1 MGKGKWKKTA
11 VSLGLASMLVLPSF
25 AQASTMPPLEQWKK
39 QHDQQ
44 HASKAQLAYKQLKE
58 AQNQISEDTLI
69 VKYKEKIPASVHRSL
84 GATVKKSF
92 PQLGYDVV
100 TLQKGKTMQEVA
112 RAYAKLKAVTSVTPS
127 FTYKKL
133 GTNDPKNSKMYPLSL
148 LQIDKALQLA
158 GKHSVTVAVIDTG
171 VDMKHPDLKAQLLPS
186 YNAANPASPG
196 IKDIHGTHVA
206 GIIGASAD
214 NGIGAH
220 GINPNVKILPIDV
233 FNGGL
238 GANDYVIAQG
248 ILYAIE
254 KGAKVIN
261 MSLGGYFSSPILEDA
276 VKKAI
281 DAGVTVVAATGN
293 ESTDMYSIPASYE
306 GVISVGATD
315 SENHLA
321 NFSNY
326 GPSVDIVAPGVDVY
340 STVYDPTKGASYAE
354 LSGTSMA
361 SPVVA
366 GVASLILSK
375 YPNLKPYE
383 VEAILEKTATDL
395 GEKGYD
401 LKYANGL
408 VNPVAALNFDI
419 KKLPKKETWNDET
432 ILAKALP
439 LQLTDKPFT
448 KTGSF
453 TTPEEIHWLKVE
465 LKAGESVQSV
475 LEGAKDYDYKL
486 ILRFYPEGKKQSE
499 KPINVNDTRAG
510 EVEGK
515 LFTAKENGTL
525 VIGVTDANGN
535 YSTQGKSKYTL
546 TLQKL
551 ATLAVDNSTKDNPIV
566 MEKLPF
572 DSDQTEFAPLTFV
585 PEKEGEAD
593 HDYFT
598 FKVETPMM
606 VKINLSPIPGI
617 DSTINVYS
625 AEDFYHPSGADDNAK
640 EYDGPHPIA
649 TAHNNGNG
657 KGETVTFEAD
667 PEMEY
672 VIEVASEPPLDFW
685 YYGLFPQSSGANGD
699 TPASAIPYR
708 LTAEPVT
715 MPPDEDGYPLA
726 DDEEE
731 PAPSEETTPAEE
743 AQLNKKAKEKKDII
757 VIEDNG
763 PLSFEKED
771 IQHIKENALPYN
783 LGDKQSAY
791 IQFGEDRDFYKLSA
805 VDDTAIYRFTFDAPD
820 DMTPQATIYE
830 YDPKKD
836 ELNPVADYYGYDYFT
851 GQKTNKLTLFL
862 EKGKQYYLSIAN
874 ERYQPSADPYT
885 FTSEKL
891 MNAPKDANENN
902 NEPILATVV
911 QPNKVVTG
919 NFALTN
925 DVDVYYYKH
934 RANDEIFAF
943 FARPDKLA
951 NKASLPTDLQGTLI
965 PFVEV
970 VEDTN
975 GNMSIDDEEAGKMV
989 EFAPNGFNPMYDVNG
1004 SFKAKKNTGYFFIVN
1019 NFLYDG
1025 LTLQSYRFGIETL
1038 SKKDEDAGSVV
1049 KNNVPSKPLSLKQS
1063 GNTYKAIGYLNAS
1076 VDYGDKDYYVFT
1088 AAKDGRF
1095 TVQLTGGATMD
1106 GAISIYNEKGGL
1118 VQTID
1123 DYGEGDSE
1131 TAVVTL
1137 KKGKYYIVVEDSF
1150 ARPNTQ
1156 PYTLSISP
1164 VK

>member
-1 MGKGKWKKTA
+1 MGKWKKTA
-11 VSLGLASMLVLPSF
+11 ASLGIASVLVLPSF

-39 QHDQQ
+39 QYHQQ
-44 HASKAQLAYKQLKE
+44 HAAKAPLAYKQLKE
-58 AQNQISEDTLI
+58 AQSQISEDTLI
-69 VKYKEKIPASVHRSL
+69 VKYKEQIPASVHRSL
-84 GATVKKSF
+84 GTTVKKSF

-100 TLQKGKTMQEVA
+100 TLQKGKTMQEVV
-112 RAYAKLKAVTSVTPS
+112 RAYSKLKAVTSVTPS

-171 VDMKHPDLKAQLLPS
+171 LDMKHPDLQAQLLPS

-196 IKDIHGTHVA
+196 LKDIHGTHVA
-206 GIIGASAD
+206 GIIGATAN
-214 NGIGAH
+214 NGVGAH

-233 FNGGL
+233 FNGGW
-238 GANDYVIAQG
+238 GASDYVIAQG

-281 DAGVTVVAATGN
+281 DAGITVVAAAGN
-293 ESTDMYSIPASYE
+293 EATDMYSIPASYE

-315 SENHLA
+315 SQNHLA

-340 STVYDPTKGASYAE
+340 STVYDPAKGASFAE

-395 GEKGYD
+395 GERGYD

-408 VNPVAALNFDI
+408 VNPVAALQFDI
-419 KKLPKKETWNDET
+419 KSLPKKETWTDET
-432 ILAKALP
+432 ILAKAVP

-453 TTPEEIHWLKVE
+453 TTPEQIDWMKVD

-499 KPINVNDTRAG
+499 KPINVNETRAG

-525 VIGVTDANGN
+525 VIGVADANGN
-535 YSTQGKSKYTL
+535 YSTQEKSKYTL
-546 TLQKL
+546 TLQKQT
-551 ATLAVDNSTKDNPIV
+551 TLAADNSTKDNPIV
-566 MEKLPF
+566 IEQLPF
-572 DSDQTEFAPLTFV
+572 DSDKSEFAPFTFI

-593 HDYFT
+593 NDYFT
-598 FKVETPMM
+598 LKVEEPTT
-606 VKINLSPIPGI
+606 VKLNLSPVPGI
-617 DSTINVYS
+617 NSTISVYF
-625 AEDFYHPSGADDNAK
+625 AEDFYHSADSDGDEKEEYGGPS
-640 EYDGPHPIA
+640 PIV
-649 TAHNNGNG
+649 TANNNGSG
-657 KGETVTFEAD
+657 KGETVTFEAQ

-672 VIEVASEPPLDFW
+672 VIEVASEPSLDSW
-685 YYGLFPQSSGANGD
+685 YPTASSAKVD
-699 TPASAIPYR
+699 MPASAIPYR
-708 LTAEPVT
+708 LTVEPVT
-715 MPPDEDGYPLA
+715 MPSDEDGYPVM
-726 DDEEE
+726 DDSEE
-731 PAPSEETTPAEE
+731 PASSEEMPT
-743 AQLNKKAKEKKDII
+743 AKEKQFNKTAKEKQDVI
-757 VIEDNG
+757 VEEDG
-763 PLSFEKED
+763 SLRYFAKEE
-771 IQHIKENALPYN
+771 IQQIKEKALPYN

-791 IQFGEDRDFYKLSA
+791 IQFGEDRDVYKLSA
-805 VDDTAIYRFTFDAPD
+805 VDDTAIYRFTFEMPD
-820 DMTPQATIYE
+820 DMMPEATIYE
-830 YDPKKD
+830 YDAKKD
-836 ELNPVADYYGYDYFT
+836 DLYPIAEYYGYDYFT
-851 GQKTNKLTLFL
+851 GQQTNKLTLVL

-874 ERYQPSADPYT
+874 RRYQPSADPYT

-891 MNAPKDANENN
+891 MNAPKDANESN
-902 NEPILATVV
+902 NEPIRATVV
-911 QPNKVVTG
+911 QPNKAVTG

-925 DVDVYYYKH
+925 DVDMYYYKH
-934 RANDEIFAF
+934 RANDEIFTF

-951 NKASLPTDLQGTLI
+951 NKASLPNELQGTLVPI
-965 PFVEV
+965 V
-970 VEDTN
+970 VVIEDTN
-975 GNMSIDDEEAGKMV
+975 GNMSIDDEEAGTAV
-989 EFAPNGFNPMYDVNG
+989 EFWPTGFNPMYDVNG
-1004 SFKAKKNTGYFFIVN
+1004 SFKAKKNTGYFFMASNIL
-1019 NFLYDG
+1019 FDG

-1038 SKKDEDAGSVV
+1038 PKKDEDAASVV

-1063 GNTYKAIGYLNAS
+1063 GSTHQATGYLNAS
-1076 VDYGDKDYYVFT
+1076 VDYGDKDYYAFT

-1095 TVQLTGGATMD
+1095 TVQLTGGTTMD
-1106 GAISIYNEKGGL
+1106 GVISIYNEKGGL

-1123 DYGEGDSE
+1123 YYGEGDSE
-1131 TAVVTL
+1131 TATVAL
-1137 KKGKYYIVVEDSF
+1137 KKGKYYIVVEDSL
-1150 ARPNTQ
+1150 ARPSVQ
-1156 PYTLSISP
+1156 PYTISISQT
-1164 VK
+1164 K

>member
-39 QHDQQ
+39 QYHQQ
-44 HASKAQLAYKQLKE
+44 HVSKAQLAYKQLKE

-112 RAYAKLKAVTSVTPS
+112 RAYVKLKAVTSVTPS

-171 VDMKHPDLKAQLLPS
+171 LDMKHPDLKAQLLPS

-233 FNGGL
+233 FNGGW
-238 GANDYVIAQG
+238 GASDYVIAQG

-261 MSLGGYFSSPILEDA
+261 MSLGGYFDSPILEDA

-281 DAGVTVVAATGN
+281 DAGITVVAAAGN
-293 ESTDMYSIPASYE
+293 ESTDMYAIPASYE

-315 SENHLA
+315 SQNRLA

-593 HDYFT
+593 KDYFT
-598 FKVETPMM
+598 FKVEEPTT
-606 VKINLSPIPGI
+606 VKLNLSPVPGI
-617 DSTINVYS
+617 DSTISVYF
-625 AEDFYHPSGADDNAK
+625 AEEFYHSDEKTK
-640 EYDGPHPIA
+640 EDYGPYPIV
-649 TAHNNGNG
+649 TANNNGSG
-657 KGETVTFEAD
+657 KGETVTFEAQ
-667 PEMEY
+667 PGMEY
-672 VIEVASEPPLDFW
+672 VIETASEPSLDFGY
-685 YYGLFPQSSGANGD
+685 YYGLFPTTSSAKGD

-708 LTAEPVT
+708 LTVEPVT
-715 MPPDEDGYPLA
+715 MPQDEDGYPVM
-726 DDEEE
+726 DD
-731 PAPSEETTPAEE
+731 PEETVPPKEMTSAEGK
-743 AQLNKKAKEKKDII
+743 QMNKKAKDPKDVIII
-757 VIEDNG
+757 VEDG
-763 PLSFEKED
+763 SSTYLDKDEIQQVKEK
-771 IQHIKENALPYN
+771 ALPYN

-934 RANDEIFAF
+934 RANDEIFTF
-943 FARPDKLA
+943 FARPEKLE
-951 NKASLPTDLQGTLI
+951 NKASLPNDLQGTLV
-965 PFVEV
+965 PFVIV
-970 VEDTN
+970 FEDTN
-975 GNMSIDDEEAGKMV
+975 GNMSIDDEEAGKAV
-989 EFAPNGFNPMYDVNG
+989 EFGPTGFNPMYDVNG
-1004 SFKAKKNTGYFFIVN
+1004 SFKAKKNTGYFFVAI

-1038 SKKDEDAGSVV
+1038 PKKDEDAGSVV

-1063 GNTYKAIGYLNAS
+1063 GNTYKAVGYLNAS
-1076 VDYGDKDYYVFT
+1076 VDYGDKDYYAFT
-1088 AAKDGRF
+1088 AAKDGKF
-1095 TVQLTGGATMD
+1095 TVQLSGGATMD
-1106 GAISIYNEKGGL
+1106 GVISIYNEKGEL

-1131 TAVVTL
+1131 IATVTL

-1150 ARPNTQ
+1150 ARPSAQ
-1156 PYTLSISP
+1156 PYTLSVSP

>member
-1 MGKGKWKKTA
+1 MGKWKKTA

-25 AQASTMPPLEQWKK
+25 AQASTMPQLEQWKK
-39 QHDQQ
+39 QYHQR
-44 HASKAQLAYKQLKE
+44 HASKVPLAYKQLEE
-58 AQNQISEDTLI
+58 AQSQISEDTLI

-84 GATVKKSF
+84 GTTVKKSF

-100 TLQKGKTMQEVA
+100 TLQKGKTMQEVV
-112 RAYAKLKAVTSVTPS
+112 RAYAKLKTVTSVTPS

-133 GTNDPKNSKMYPLSL
+133 DTNDPKNDKMYPLSL

-171 VDMKHPDLKAQLLPS
+171 IDMKHPDLKAQLLPS

-196 IKDIHGTHVA
+196 IPDVHGTHVA
-206 GIIGASAD
+206 GIIGATAN
-214 NGIGAH
+214 NGVGAH

-233 FNGGL
+233 FNGGW
-238 GANDYVIAQG
+238 GASDYVIAQG
-248 ILYAIE
+248 IMYAIE

-281 DAGVTVVAATGN
+281 DAGITVVAAAGN
-293 ESTDMYSIPASYE
+293 EATDMYSIPASYE

-315 SENHLA
+315 SQNHLA

-326 GPSVDIVAPGVDVY
+326 GPSVDLVAPGVDVY
-340 STVYDPTKGASYAE
+340 STVYDPAKGASFAE

-361 SPVVA
+361 SPIVA

-419 KKLPKKETWNDET
+419 KKLPKKETWTDET

-453 TTPEEIHWLKVE
+453 TTPEEIHWLKVD

-486 ILRFYPEGKKQSE
+486 ILRFYPEGKTQSE

-535 YSTQGKSKYTL
+535 YSTQGKSRYTL

-551 ATLAVDNSTKDNPIV
+551 TTLAVDNSTKDNPIAI
-566 MEKLPF
+566 KQLPF
-572 DSDQTEFAPLTFV
+572 DSDQSEFAPLTFV
-585 PEKEGEAD
+585 PEKDGEAD
-593 HDYFT
+593 NDYFT
-598 FKVETPMM
+598 FKVEAPTT
-606 VKINLSPIPGI
+606 VKLNLSPVPGI
-617 DSTINVYS
+617 DSAINVYL
-625 AEDFYHPSGADDNAK
+625 AEDFYHSADSDANAK
-640 EYDGPHPIA
+640 EYNGPSPIA
-649 TAHNNGNG
+649 TANNNGSG
-657 KGETVTFEAD
+657 KGETVTFDAQ
-667 PEMEY
+667 PGMEY
-672 VIEVASEPPLDFW
+672 VIEVASEPSLDFW
-685 YYGLFPQSSGANGD
+685 YYYGPFPTASSTNGD
-699 TPASAIPYR
+699 TSASAIPYR
-708 LTAEPVT
+708 LTVEPVT
-715 MPPDEDGYPLA
+715 MPPDEDGYPTM
-726 DDEEE
+726 DQSQE
-731 PAPSEETTPAEE
+731 PAPSEKMPPVQEK
-743 AQLNKKAKEKKDII
+743 QMNKTAKEQQDVI
-757 VIEDNG
+757 VEQDG
-763 PLSFEKED
+763 SLGYFTKEE
-771 IQHIKENALPYN
+771 IQQIKEKALPYN

-791 IQFGEDRDFYKLSA
+791 IQFGEDRDFYKLSSA
-805 VDDTAIYRFTFDAPD
+805 DDTAIYRFTFDTPD
-820 DMTPQATIYE
+820 DMMPQAMIYE
-830 YDPKKD
+830 YDAKKD
-836 ELNPVADYYGYDYFT
+836 DLYPIAQYDGYDYFT
-851 GQKTNKLTLFL
+851 GQKTNKLTLVL

-874 ERYQPSADPYT
+874 GRYQPSADPYT

-891 MNAPKDANENN
+891 MNAPKDANESN
-902 NEPILATVV
+902 NEPIHATVV

-925 DVDVYYYKH
+925 DVDIYYYKH
-934 RANDEIFAF
+934 RANDDIFTF

-951 NKASLPTDLQGTLI
+951 NKANLPNDLQGTLI

-975 GNMSIDDEEAGKMV
+975 GNMSIDDEEAGKAI
-989 EFAPNGFNPMYDVNG
+989 EFWPTGFNPMYDVNG
-1004 SFKAKKNTGYFFIVN
+1004 SFKAKKNTGYFFIAT
-1019 NFLYDG
+1019 NFLFDG

-1038 SKKDEDAGSVV
+1038 PKKDEDAASVV

-1063 GNTYKAIGYLNAS
+1063 GNTYKATGYLNAS
-1076 VDYGDKDYYVFT
+1076 VDYGDKDYYAFT

-1095 TVQLTGGATMD
+1095 TVQLDGGTTMD
-1106 GAISIYNEKGGL
+1106 GVISIYNEKGEL
-1118 VQTID
+1118 VQTFD
-1123 DYGEGDSE
+1123 NYGEGDSE
-1131 TAVVTL
+1131 IATVSL

-1150 ARPNTQ
+1150 ARPSTQ

-1164 VK
+1164 AKQ

>member
-1 MGKGKWKKTA
+1 MKNWKKTA

-44 HASKAQLAYKQLKE
+44 HAAKARLAYKQLKE
-58 AQNQISEDTLI
+58 AQDQISEDTLI

-100 TLQKGKTMQEVA
+100 TVQKGKTMQEVM
-112 RAYAKLKAVTSVTPS
+112 RAYAKLKAVKSVTPS

-133 GTNDPKNSKMYPLSL
+133 GTNDPKNNKMYPLSL

-171 VDMKHPDLKAQLLPS
+171 LDMKHPDLKAQLLPS

-196 IKDIHGTHVA
+196 VKDIHGTHVA
-206 GIIGASAD
+206 GIIGATAN

-233 FNGGL
+233 FNGSL
-238 GANDYVIAQG
+238 GASDYVIAQG

-281 DAGVTVVAATGN
+281 DAGITVVAAAGN

-340 STVYDPTKGASYAE
+340 STVYDPTKGASFAE

-361 SPVVA
+361 APVVA

-419 KKLPKKETWNDET
+419 KKLPKKETWTDET
-432 ILAKALP
+432 ILAKAVP
-439 LQLTDKPFT
+439 LQLTEEAAT

-453 TTPEEIHWLKVE
+453 TAPEQIDWMKVDI
-465 LKAGESVQSV
+465 KAGESVQAV

-486 ILRFYPEGKKQSE
+486 ILRFYPKGKKQSE

-510 EVEGK
+510 EIEGK
-515 LFTAKENGTL
+515 LFTAKEDGTL
-525 VIGVTDANGN
+525 VIGVTDANGS

-551 ATLAVDNSTKDNPIV
+551 TTLAADNSTEDNPIAI
-566 MEKLPF
+566 EQLPF
-572 DSDQTEFAPLTFV
+572 DSDQSEFAPFTFV

-593 HDYFT
+593 YDYFT
-598 FKVETPMM
+598 FKVEKPTT
-606 VKINLSPIPGI
+606 VKLNLSPVPGI
-617 DSTINVYS
+617 DSTINVYF
-625 AEDFYHPSGADDNAK
+625 AEDFYHPSADD
-640 EYDGPHPIA
+640 DGPYPIA
-649 TAHNNGNG
+649 TANNNGSG
-657 KGETVTFEAD
+657 KGETVTLEAQ

-672 VIEVASEPPLDFW
+672 VIEVASEPPLDSW
-685 YYGLFPQSSGANGD
+685 NYSSYSTASKAIEG

-708 LTAEPVT
+708 LTVEPVT
-715 MPPDEDGYPLA
+715 MPPDEDGYPMM
-726 DDEEE
+726 DDTEE
-731 PAPSEETTPAEE
+731 PVPPSEEMLPPEGT
-743 AQLNKKAKEKKDII
+743 QLNKKAKEKQDII
-757 VIEDNG
+757 IEDDDS
-763 PLSFEKED
+763 LYSFDKEEV
-771 IQHIKENALPYN
+771 QQIKEKALPYN

-791 IQFGEDRDFYKLSA
+791 IQFGEDRDVYKLSSVA
-805 VDDTAIYRFTFDAPD
+805 DTAFYRFTFDLPD
-820 DMTPQATIYE
+820 DMMPEAIVYE
-830 YDPKKD
+830 YDPKQD
-836 ELNPVADYYGYDYFT
+836 DLYPVSEYNGYDYFT
-851 GQKTNKLTLFL
+851 GQKTNIFTLAL
-862 EKGKQYYLSIAN
+862 EKGKQYYLLVAN
-874 ERYQPSADPYT
+874 GSYQPSADPYT

-902 NEPILATVV
+902 NEPIRATVV
-911 QPNKVVTG
+911 QPNKTVTG

-925 DVDVYYYKH
+925 DVDIYYYKH
-934 RANDEIFAF
+934 RANDDIFTF

-970 VEDTN
+970 VEDTD

-989 EFAPNGFNPMYDVNG
+989 EFAPTGFNPMYDVNG
-1004 SFKAKKNTGYFFIVN
+1004 SFKAKKNTGYFFIVS
-1019 NFLYDG
+1019 NFMYDG

-1038 SKKDEDAGSVV
+1038 PKKDEDAGSVV

-1063 GNTYKAIGYLNAS
+1063 GNTYKATGYLNAS
-1076 VDYGDKDYYVFT
+1076 VDYGDKDYYAFT
-1088 AAKDGRF
+1088 AAKDGKF
-1095 TVQLTGGATMD
+1095 TVQLAGGITMD
-1106 GAISIYNEKGGL
+1106 GVITIYNGKGEL
-1118 VQTID
+1118 VQTFD
-1123 DYGEGDSE
+1123 YYGEGDSE
-1131 TAVVTL
+1131 IATVTL
-1137 KKGKYYIVVEDSF
+1137 KKGKYYIAVEDSF
-1150 ARPNTQ
+1150 ARPSAQ
-1156 PYTLSISP
+1156 PYTLSISL

>member
-1 MGKGKWKKTA
+1 MRKWKKTA
-11 VSLGLASMLVLPSF
+11 ASLGLASMLVLPSF
-25 AQASTMPPLEQWKK
+25 AQASTLLPLEQWKK
-39 QHDQQ
+39 QYHQQ
-44 HASKAQLAYKQLKE
+44 HASKAPLAYKQLKE

-100 TLQKGKTMQEVA
+100 TVQKGKTVQEVA
-112 RAYAKLKAVTSVTPS
+112 RAYAKLKSVTSVTPS

-171 VDMKHPDLKAQLLPS
+171 LDMKHPDLKAQLLPS
-186 YNAANPASPG
+186 YNAANPVNPG
-196 IKDIHGTHVA
+196 LTDIHGTHVA
-206 GIIGASAD
+206 GIIGAAAN
-214 NGIGAH
+214 NGVGAH

-233 FNGGL
+233 FNGGW
-238 GANDYVIAQG
+238 GASDYVIAQG

-261 MSLGGYFSSPILEDA
+261 MSLGGYFNSPILEDA

-281 DAGVTVVAATGN
+281 DAGITVVAAAGN
-293 ESTDMYSIPASYE
+293 ESTDMYAIPASYE

-315 SENHLA
+315 SQNRLA

-340 STVYDPTKGASYAE
+340 STVYDPTKGASFAE

-408 VNPVAALNFDI
+408 VNPVAALQFDI
-419 KKLPKKETWNDET
+419 KNLPKKETWTDET
-432 ILAKALP
+432 ILAKAVP
-439 LQLTDKPFT
+439 LQLTEKETT

-453 TTPEEIHWLKVE
+453 TTPEQIDWMKVDV
-465 LKAGESVQSV
+465 KAGESVQAA

-499 KPINVNDTRAG
+499 KPIHVNDTRAG

-525 VIGVTDANGN
+525 VIGVTDANGS

-551 ATLAVDNSTKDNPIV
+551 GTLAVDNSTKDNPIV
-566 MEKLPF
+566 IEQLPF
-572 DSDQTEFAPLTFV
+572 DSDKTEFAPLTFV

-593 HDYFT
+593 NDYFT
-598 FKVETPMM
+598 LKVEKPTT
-606 VKINLSPIPGI
+606 VKLNLSPVPGI
-617 DSTINVYS
+617 DSTINVYFAEEFYQS
-625 AEDFYHPSGADDNAK
+625 ADSDAK
-640 EYDGPHPIA
+640 EEYGGPYPMI
-649 TAHNNGNG
+649 TANNNGSG
-657 KGETVTFEAD
+657 KGETVTFEAQ

-672 VIEVASEPPLDFW
+672 VIETASEPSFDFW
-685 YYGLFPQSSGANGD
+685 YYYGFFPEISNVKGD

-708 LTAEPVT
+708 LTVEPVT
-715 MPPDEDGYPLA
+715 MPSDEDGYPVM
-726 DDEEE
+726 DDSEE
-731 PAPSEETTPAEE
+731 PASSKEMAPDEGK
-743 AQLNKKAKEKKDII
+743 QLNKKAKEPQDVIII
-757 VIEDNG
+757 VEDG
-763 PLSFEKED
+763 SSTYLDKDEIQQVKEK
-771 IQHIKENALPYN
+771 ALPYN

-805 VDDTAIYRFTFDAPD
+805 VDDTAIYRFTFAMPD
-820 DMTPQATIYE
+820 DMRPQATIYE

-836 ELNPVADYYGYDYFT
+836 DLYPVAEYYGYDYFT
-851 GQKTNKLTLFL
+851 GQETNTFTLFL

-874 ERYQPSADPYT
+874 GRYQPFADPYT

-891 MNAPKDANENN
+891 MNAPKDANESN
-902 NEPILATVV
+902 NEPIYATVI
-911 QPNKVVTG
+911 QPNKAVTG

-925 DVDVYYYKH
+925 DVDMYYYKH
-934 RANDEIFAF
+934 RANDEIFTL
-943 FARPDKLA
+943 FARPDKLE
-951 NKASLPTDLQGTLI
+951 NKASLPNELQGTLI
-965 PFVEV
+965 PIVAV
-970 VEDTN
+970 IEDTN
-975 GNMSIDDEEAGKMV
+975 GNMTIDDDEAGKAV
-989 EFAPNGFNPMYDVNG
+989 EFGPTGFNPMYDVNG
-1004 SFKAKKNTGYFFIVN
+1004 SFKAKKNTGYFFMAIN
-1019 NFLYDG
+1019 YLYDG
-1025 LTLQSYRFGIETL
+1025 LTLQTYRFGIETL
-1038 SKKDEDAGSVV
+1038 PKKDEDAGSVV

-1063 GNTYKAIGYLNAS
+1063 GKTYQATGYLNAF
-1076 VDYGDKDYYVFT
+1076 VDYGDKDYYAFT

-1095 TVQLTGGATMD
+1095 TVQLTGGTTLD
-1106 GAISIYNEKGGL
+1106 GVISIYNEKGEL

-1123 DYGEGDSE
+1123 HYGEGDSE
-1131 TAVVTL
+1131 ITTVAL
-1137 KKGKYYIVVEDSF
+1137 KKGKYYIVVEDSL
-1150 ARPNTQ
+1150 ARPSVQ
-1156 PYTLSISP
+1156 PYTISISET
-1164 VK
+1164 K

>member
-1 MGKGKWKKTA
+1 MKKWKKTTI
-11 VSLGLASMLVLPSF
+11 SLGLASMLVLPSF

-39 QHDQQ
+39 QHNQQ
-44 HASKAQLAYKQLKE
+44 HASKALLAYRQLQE
-58 AQNQISEDTLI
+58 AQDQISEDTLI

-84 GATVKKSF
+84 GATLKKSF

-100 TLQKGKTMQEVA
+100 TVQKGKTMQEVM
-112 RAYAKLKAVTSVTPS
+112 RAYAKLKAVKSVTPS

-206 GIIGASAD
+206 GIIGAAAN
-214 NGIGAH
+214 NGVGAH

-233 FNGGL
+233 FNGGW
-238 GANDYVIAQG
+238 GASDYAIAQG
-248 ILYAIE
+248 ILYAME

-281 DAGVTVVAATGN
+281 DAGVTVVAAAGN
-293 ESTDMYSIPASYE
+293 ESTDMYSVPASYE

-326 GPSVDIVAPGVDVY
+326 GPSVDIVAPGVDIY
-340 STVYDPTKGASYAE
+340 STVYDPAKGSSFAE

-361 SPVVA
+361 APIVA

-419 KKLPKKETWNDET
+419 KKLPKKETWTDET
-432 ILAKALP
+432 ILAKAVP
-439 LQLTDKPFT
+439 LQLTEEAAT
-448 KTGSF
+448 KTGSL
-453 TTPEEIHWLKVE
+453 TAPEQIDWMKVDM
-465 LKAGESVQSV
+465 KAGESVQAV

-499 KPINVNDTRAG
+499 KPVNVNDTRAG
-510 EVEGK
+510 EIEGK

-525 VIGVTDANGN
+525 VIGVTDANGS
-535 YSTQGKSKYTL
+535 YSAQGKSKYTL

-551 ATLAVDNSTKDNPIV
+551 TTLAVDNSSKDNPIV
-566 MEKLPF
+566 IKQLPF
-572 DSDQTEFAPLTFV
+572 DSSQTEFAPFTFI

-593 HDYFT
+593 KDYFM
-598 FKVETPMM
+598 FKVETPTT
-606 VKINLSPIPGI
+606 VKLNLSAVPGV
-617 DSTINVYS
+617 DSAINVYF
-625 AEDFYHPSGADDNAK
+625 AEDFYHPAGPDGGAK
-640 EYDGPHPIA
+640 GYDGPRPIVMA
-649 TAHNNGNG
+649 NNNGSG
-657 KGETVTFEAD
+657 KGETATFEAQ
-667 PEMEY
+667 PGMEY
-672 VIEVASEPPLDFW
+672 VIEVASEPLLDFW
-685 YYGLFPQSSGANGD
+685 NYNAYATASNAIED

-708 LTAEPVT
+708 LTVEPAD
-715 MPPDEDGYPLA
+715 MPPDEDGYPVINRSE
-726 DDEEE
+726 D
-731 PAPSEETTPAEE
+731 PAPSKEMPPAEGT
-743 AQLNKKAKEKKDII
+743 QPNTKAKEVQGIIAGQDDSLRFFKKEE
-757 VIEDNG
+757 V
-763 PLSFEKED
+763 
-771 IQHIKENALPYN
+771 QQIKEKALPYN
-783 LGDKQSAY
+783 LGGKQSAY
-791 IQFGEDRDFYKLSA
+791 IQFGADRDVYKLPSI
-805 VDDTAIYRFTFDAPD
+805 DDTAIYRFTFDIPD
-820 DMTPQATIYE
+820 DMMPEAVMYE
-830 YDPKKD
+830 YDPKQD
-836 ELNPVADYYGYDYFT
+836 DLYPVGQYNGYDYST
-851 GQKTNKLTLFL
+851 GQKTNTFTLVL
-862 EKGKQYYLSIAN
+862 EKGKQYYLSVAN
-874 ERYQPSADPYT
+874 GRYQPSAEPYT
-885 FTSEKL
+885 FISEKL
-891 MNAPKDANENN
+891 MNAPKDANESN
-902 NEPILATVV
+902 NEPIHATVV
-911 QPNKVVTG
+911 QPNQTVTG

-925 DVDVYYYKH
+925 DVDIYYYKH
-934 RANDEIFAF
+934 RANDDIFTF
-943 FARPDKLA
+943 FARPDQLA
-951 NKASLPTDLQGTLI
+951 NKASLPADLQGTLI

-975 GNMSIDDEEAGKMV
+975 GNMSIDGEEAGKMV
-989 EFAPNGFNPMYDVNG
+989 EFVPTGFNPMYDVNG
-1004 SFKAKKNTGYFFIVN
+1004 SFKAKKNTGYFFIVS

-1038 SKKDEDAGSVV
+1038 PKKDEDAGSVV
-1049 KNNVPSKPLSLKQS
+1049 RNNVPSKPLSLKQS
-1063 GNTYKAIGYLNAS
+1063 GNMYKAAGYLNAS
-1076 VDYGDKDYYVFT
+1076 VDYGDKDYYAFT
-1088 AAKDGRF
+1088 AAKDGKF
-1095 TVQLTGGATMD
+1095 TVQLAGGVTMD
-1106 GAISIYNEKGGL
+1106 GVISIYNGKGEL
-1118 VQTID
+1118 VQTFD
-1123 DYGEGDSE
+1123 NYGEGDSE
-1131 TAVVTL
+1131 IATVAL

-1150 ARPNTQ
+1150 ARPSAQ

-1164 VK
+1164 AK